1 MTTNKMFIPLLEQTL
16 KNFQQLE
23 EDSNLPKK
31 FSMKAITTEMS
42 AIMKTFKDE
51 KDVKKKGSGKKSA
64 YNLFVKEQME
74 VVKTELPDLTN
85 SERMTEIGRR
95 WQQFK
100 EDNPNYNELYE
111 DKLNEENRKIDYV
124 KSDSEEEVDTKKK
137 TKKSAKK
144 KSDSDDEVDTK
155 KKTKKSAKKKS
166 DSDDEE

>member
-1 MTTNKMFIPLLEQTL
+1 MGPVPTFAK
-16 KNFQQLE
+16 
-23 EDSNLPKK
+23 LPKK
-31 FSMKAITTEMS
+31 FSMKAITNEINMIVKS
-42 AIMKTFKDE
+42 LKDE
-51 KDVKKKGSGKKSA
+51 KIDNKKKKGTGKKSA
-64 YNLFVKEQME
+64 YNLFVKEKME

-144 KSDSDDEVDTK
+144 KSDSDDEVDIK
-155 KKTKKSAKKKS
+155 KKTKKSAKKKI